1 MPGLSQLKKF
11 SSDLL
16 ALGDETNLRA
26 TRGEKP
32 VKIEIPKEIEDKND
46 SEDFV
51 LGMPEIEAEAE
62 ISSADEDLS
71 DLTALVNPSAAEK
84 KDGGEAEAA
93 PSFEAPD
100 MSALLNPVAAEAAA
114 DDSGMPDLSM
124 FDEPEEVEEEIVEEE
139 PEEVS
144 IADMGLDALLA
155 GGGFDEPEPE
165 EENENPA

>member
-11 SSDLL
+11 SGDLL

-51 LGMPEIEAEAE
+51 LGMPEIEAEVVD
-62 ISSADEDLS
+62 SSAEEDLS

-100 MSALLNPVAAEAAA
+100 MSALLNPVAAEVS

-124 FDEPEEVEEEIVEEE
+124 FDEPEEVEEAEPVEE
-139 PEEVS
+139 
-144 IADMGLDALLA
+144 
-155 GGGFDEPEPE
+155 
-165 EENENPA
+165 